1 MQRVKKG
8 LQLFIALFVL
18 AIFGLSLFFALQKPV
33 TIAVDGEIIKDK
45 VFFSCS
51 VAQVLERNGVVLSE
65 YDLVQPDRDQ
75 AVQKNTNINVIRAFK
90 VYVIADGQKKELITP
105 PVPVKQ
111 AIAEAGITLGEKDL
125 IKTTAS
131 ELTQPEQEIEIIR
144 VDEQEMQEKVIL
156 SYREERTEDNTL
168 EKGLTRTLRQ
178 GANGTALNTVRIT
191 YHNGQEVKREVIASQ
206 TIQAPVNKIVAVGNI
221 TTVSPAIC
229 AWILNRPCMLVP
241 AHIPI
246 PAETPLPA
254 PSQQLEPLPLIPL

>member
-1 MQRVKKG
+1 M
-8 LQLFIALFVL
+8 
-18 AIFGLSLFFALQKPV
+18 

-111 AIAEAGITLGEKDL
+111 AIAESGITLGEKDL

-144 VDEQEMQEKVIL
+144 VDEQEMQE
-156 SYREERTEDNTL
+156 
-168 EKGLTRTLRQ
+168 
-178 GANGTALNTVRIT
+178 
-191 YHNGQEVKREVIASQ
+191 
-206 TIQAPVNKIVAVGNI
+206 
-221 TTVSPAIC
+221 
-229 AWILNRPCMLVP
+229 
-241 AHIPI
+241 
-246 PAETPLPA
+246 
-254 PSQQLEPLPLIPL
+254 